1 MADIEILEVDTRG
14 VGQPRNDGTSGSA
27 LYRVPIKLSE
37 RPSALWSEI
46 AIKTWDSPPSFTT
59 MHRPGIA
66 SVVGDRII
74 LDGTT
79 VEEVEAHHAETLKL
93 VVEKTNR
100 LAQQI
105 EERER
110 SDERRAEEEAQAH
123 RGNVAAVS
131 KRIRF

>member
-1 MADIEILEVDTRG
+1 
-14 VGQPRNDGTSGSA
+14 
-27 LYRVPIKLSE
+27 
-37 RPSALWSEI
+37 
-46 AIKTWDSPPSFTT
+46 
-59 MHRPGIA
+59 
-66 SVVGDRII
+66 